1 MNKEIKLLIPDSL
14 LASLEARAKRQGVSI
29 EALCLSLLEQQPDLA
44 DPALY
49 LSMANSELR
58 NEIQKVL
65 KSELPKEE
73 VRKRVRTLESQ
84 ITRFIR

>member
-1 MNKEIKLLIPDSL
+1 MIKELKLNIPDSL

-29 EALCLSLLEQQPDLA
+29 EALCLSLLEQQSDLT

-49 LSMANSELR
+49 VSMANSELR
-58 NEIQKVL
+58 QEIQKVL
-65 KSELPKEE
+65 QSELPKEE

>member
-1 MNKEIKLLIPDSL
+1 MIKELKLHIPDSL

-29 EALCLSLLEQQPDLA
+29 EALCLSLLEQQSDLT

-49 LSMANSELR
+49 VSMANSELR
-58 NEIQKVL
+58 QEIQKVL
-65 KSELPKEE
+65 QSELPREE
-73 VRKRVRTLESQ
+73 VRQRVRTLESQ

>member
-1 MNKEIKLLIPDSL
+1 MIKELKLHIPDSL

-29 EALCLSLLEQQPDLA
+29 EALCLSLLEQQSDLT

-49 LSMANSELR
+49 VSMANSELR
-58 NEIQKVL
+58 QEIQKVL
-65 KSELPKEE
+65 QSELPREE

>member
-1 MNKEIKLLIPDSL
+1 MIKEIKLHIPDSL

-29 EALCLSLLEQQPDLA
+29 EALCLSLLEQQSDLT

-49 LSMANSELR
+49 VSMANSELR
-58 NEIQKVL
+58 QEIQKVL
-65 KSELPKEE
+65 QSELPREE